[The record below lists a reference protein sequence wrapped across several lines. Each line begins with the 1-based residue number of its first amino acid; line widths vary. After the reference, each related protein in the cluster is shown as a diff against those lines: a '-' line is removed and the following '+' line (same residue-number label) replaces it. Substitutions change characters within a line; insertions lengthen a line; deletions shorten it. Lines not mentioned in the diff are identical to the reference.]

1 MPRQRSQPQL
11 RDRSLDIALVR
22 IAGLPSNHHFGDDLD
37 VEVLFNDEAVLVAGK
52 DSRWARR
59 RKIDLADLADA
70 LWILSPADSWA
81 RMTVVEAF
89 RAVGQ
94 EPPKINLVTFS
105 VQLRANLAATGR
117 YVTLFPRSMMQL
129 YAERMLL
136 KVLPVNLP
144 RRAWPV
150 VAATLKNRTLNPV

>member
-1 MPRQRSQPQL
+1 MGAPSQDRPRRP
-11 RDRSLDIALVR
+11 
-22 IAGLPSNHHFGDDLD
+22 
-37 VEVLFNDEAVLVAGK
+37 
-52 DSRWARR
+52 RR
-59 RKIDLADLADA
+59 CFVV
-70 LWILSPADSWA
+70 LSPADSWA
-81 RMTVVEAF
+81 RMTVLEAF

-117 YVTLFPRSMMQL
+117 YITLFPRSMMRL

-144 RRAWPV
+144 RREWPV
-150 VAATLKNRTLNPV
+150 VAATL